1 MKKKLVVAAATGAMC
16 VAATTAF
23 ALENEFHGMY
33 KAMGYSSNFFNGYTL
48 APAQTKVLLSKDAGV
63 SNYFEQRAR
72 LMYIAKANDNLKL
85 VTHFELDTRFGGSTS
100 AKYLTNDAGGLDAD
114 QINLETKNIYL
125 DTNCPI
131 TGANIKIGMQ
141 PWADSYQSLF
151 LLADMTGL
159 YVTKKFD
166 PLTASF
172 GWFRYADLDNS
183 STWAGKASND
193 LFVLDAKYA
202 FNKDMTVGASFYA
215 IDQGDVTV
223 AATSNQTIR
232 NLYMP
237 GMSASLTFGPATIN
251 PFVAVQFGRTTG
263 NQNMNGFLGGA
274 TAKVTKVGPGN
285 INAAFAY
292 LSGDD
297 RATSST
303 SNGKSFKPLTANT
316 SYFNA
321 ANMWLLVR
329 SGQAVNSSTSIT
341 GNDMTVGGRGL
352 VLLTAGYEGTVN
364 KAFYNANV
372 GYAMTAEQRTNS
384 GVEESSSLGTE
395 LNATVGYKLY
405 DNLAVSLTG
414 AYAILGDGLKK
425 QAGSSTV
432 ASKGINGF
440 ANASA
445 SATDADNPW
454 MANLQFSY
462 TF

>member
-1 MKKKLVVAAATGAMC
+1 MKKKLVVAAAAGAMC

-48 APAQTKVLLSKDAGV
+48 APAQTSTLLRKDAGV
-63 SNYFEQRAR
+63 SNFFEQRAR

-85 VTHFELDTRFGGSTS
+85 VTHFELDSRFGGV
-100 AKYLTNDAGGLDAD
+100 AGGYKGITTGNDSGNLDAD
-114 QINLETKNIYL
+114 QLTLETKNVYL

-131 TGANIKIGMQ
+131 TGANIKIGIQ

-172 GWFRYADLDNS
+172 GWFRYADLDTN
-183 STWAGKASND
+183 TNWAGDASND
-193 LFVLDAKYA
+193 LFVVDAKYA
-202 FNKDMTVGASFYA
+202 INKDMTVGASLYA
-215 IDQGDVTV
+215 IDNGTN
-223 AATSNQTIR
+223 TLPSNVKDM
-232 NLYMP
+232 YMP
-237 GMSASLTFGPATIN
+237 GVNASLTFGPATIN

-263 NQNMNGFLGGA
+263 NQNLNGFLGGA
-274 TAKVTKVGPGN
+274 TAKVKNVGPGN
-285 INAAFAY
+285 INAAFVY
-292 LSGDD
+292 MSGDD

-303 SNGKSFKPLTANT
+303 SYGKAFKPVSANT

-329 SGQAVNSSTSIT
+329 SGQAVNSSTSVT
-341 GNDMTVGGRGL
+341 GNDLTVGGRGL
-352 VLLTAGYEGTVN
+352 VGIFAGYEGTRD

-372 GYAMTAEQRTNS
+372 GYAMTAEQRKNGTT
-384 GVEESSSLGTE
+384 EESSSLGTE

-414 AYAILGDGLKK
+414 AYAILGDALKK
-425 QAGSSTV
+425 SAASNGKGISGFATTV
-432 ASKGINGF
+432 A
-440 ANASA
+440 
-445 SATDADNPW
+445 DADNPW
-454 MANLQFSY
+454 LANLQLSY